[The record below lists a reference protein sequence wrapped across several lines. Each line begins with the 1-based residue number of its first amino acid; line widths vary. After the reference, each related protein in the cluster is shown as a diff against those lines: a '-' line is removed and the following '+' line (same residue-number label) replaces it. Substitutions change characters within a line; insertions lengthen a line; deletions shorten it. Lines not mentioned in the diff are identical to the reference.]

1 MRSTLIFALKV
12 WLSTIV
18 LGSVFV
24 ITFLILSSPS
34 EYTQWSFMPT
44 FLLFTILYST
54 MLSLPT
60 LLAYYVVCYGLVY
73 TRVKMLW
80 IKTMLVCLGIAG
92 CTLTLPF
99 LIHHKSLFNPSSLI
113 FIACFG
119 VPLVTSTSFFKL
131 SKPQSQ

>member
-1 MRSTLIFALKV
+1 MRSTLIFTLKV

-18 LGSVFV
+18 LGSLF
-24 ITFLILSSPS
+24 IIIYLILSSPT

-44 FLLFTILYST
+44 FLLFTMLYSM

-60 LLAYYVVCYGLVY
+60 LLCFYVACYGLVY
-73 TRVKMLW
+73 THVKMLW
-80 IKTMLVCLGIAG
+80 IKTILVCLGIAG

-119 VPLVTSTSFFKL
+119 VSLIVCTSFFKL
-131 SKPQSQ
+131 SKPQS